1 MSRRDPPTGAYTPND
16 RTLTMHPAVL
26 EALREV
32 AVAFAADQLEWCALL
47 YGTRHPA
54 GADVERVV
62 VPVQENHRTYY
73 NVTGD
78 AMAAA
83 SALAGD
89 RLLVCQVHAHPGVD
103 VEHSTID
110 DEKAASLKAL
120 SLVLPHYG
128 TRLPAIDGLGVHDY
142 QQHYW
147 HLLDDPFG
155 RKKINVTAEAPI
167 PVVMDLR

>member
-1 MSRRDPPTGAYTPND
+1 MIRRNPPTSGYTPND
-16 RTLTMHPAVL
+16 RTLTIHPAVL
-26 EALREV
+26 DALRDV
-32 AVAFAADQLEWCALL
+32 ADSFVVDQLEWCALL
-47 YGTRHPA
+47 YGTRHDA
-54 GADVERVV
+54 GADIDCVV
-62 VPVQENHRTYY
+62 VPAQDNHRTFY

-83 SALAGD
+83 SASAGD
-89 RLLVCQVHAHPGVD
+89 WLLVGQVHAHPGVD

-128 TRLPAIDGLGVHDY
+128 SRLPALDGLGVHDY

-147 HLLDDPFG
+147 HLLEDTVG
-155 RKKINVTAEAPI
+155 RKKITVTPQAPMPI
-167 PVVMDLR
+167 VMDLR